1 MSSGWLVRCECDS
14 SQWKYANVSHRQKHK
29 YRHIMRVTLA
39 AVWLQLSA
47 SRSLYLL
54 SHSHIS
60 IPFSLSLALF
70 FFLTFF
76 SSRASTDDLEQTS
89 CILSIQLQHNTI
101 HTLQTTMPWPSLSPS
116 LCVFKVRDD
125 MISSWYLSH
134 NILLST
140 AVSVLSIL
148 YLPVSCSWLFFL
160 WGEKGLWGREGW
172 LREWERERV
181 KWWSVVFSLWLCRL
195 QSAVKCTVLRE
206 SAGGLWAHLW
216 LQTCGA
222 HSLHMETKWESEESI
237 ITYYQ

>member
-1 MSSGWLVRCECDS
+1 MSSGWHVRCECDS

-54 SHSHIS
+54 SHTHLHPIR
-60 IPFSLSLALF
+60 SLTCSV

-76 SSRASTDDLEQTS
+76 SSQASTDDLEQTS

-101 HTLQTTMPWPSLSPS
+101 HTLQTTMPCPSLSPS

-172 LREWERERV
+172 LRERERERV
-181 KWWSVVFSLWLCRL
+181 RQSKTVVGGVFFVTLQASKCSQVHSAPWERWRTLGTFVATGMWCTQCAHGNKVRL
-195 QSAVKCTVLRE
+195 
-206 SAGGLWAHLW
+206 
-216 LQTCGA
+216 
-222 HSLHMETKWESEESI
+222 
-237 ITYYQ
+237 